1 MDKNKLR
8 KEISQLIDSIKEHSD
23 MISNYQRIPQLE
35 LEMILS
41 KIKKLYEKSIVFNYL
56 NENEDDLLANKTSF
70 QEQNIAAGNNG
81 EDMIESK
88 IDKMEGTQMQYVEGF
103 DDEKEHGNIAKKE
116 PLKNIQPMPNEVN
129 AVIKEKTGSSSIN
142 EKISEKKEDSTIA
155 GKLQK
160 KPIESLNKAI
170 GPNEKFIFIKE
181 LFKGDREAFNE
192 TIKHLDSL
200 SDFEEAEKYIHK
212 NIAGKY
218 EWDFNLKSVVTFF
231 DLVQRRYLQNTK

>member
-1 MDKNKLR
+1 MNKNKLR
-8 KEISQLIDSIKEHSD
+8 KEISHLIDSIKDHSD

-41 KIKKLYEKSIVFNYL
+41 KIKKLYEKSIIFNYL
-56 NENEDDLLANKTSF
+56 NVNEEEQLTNKNLF
-70 QEQNIAAGNNG
+70 QEENVVAGNKE
-81 EDMIESK
+81 EDIVEPK

-116 PLKNIQPMPNEVN
+116 PFKNIQPMASEVN
-129 AVIKEKTGSSSIN
+129 AKLKEKTSSSSIN
-142 EKISEKKEDSTIA
+142 EKISEKKVDSTIA
-155 GKLQK
+155 SKLQRI
-160 KPIESLNKAI
+160 PIESLNKAI

-181 LFKGDREAFNE
+181 LFKGDRETFNE

-200 SDFEEAEKYIHK
+200 SDYEEAEKYIHK